1 MEIQIF
7 KWEDIG
13 EIIKIER
20 ESFEKD
26 IWDKEEFMK
35 FFETCKDSFLV
46 AKENEKIIGY
56 IILEMIEP
64 KKGYIRSI
72 AVKKEKRK
80 KGVARNL
87 IEYIIKKFEI
97 KELSLHVRAGNNAIN
112 FYKKLG
118 FKEIERLN
126 GVYHDGEDAIY
137 MVWKIKCD

>member
-7 KWEDIG
+7 KWEDID
-13 EIIKIER
+13 EIIKIEK

-26 IWDKEEFMK
+26 SWDKEEFMK

-46 AKENEKIIGY
+46 AKENGKIIGY
-56 IILEMIEP
+56 IILQMIEP

-80 KGVARNL
+80 KGVAKSL
-87 IEYIIKKFEI
+87 IKYLIKKFELEEI
-97 KELSLHVRAGNNAIN
+97 SLHVRAGNDAIN

-118 FKEIERLN
+118 FKEIEIFK
-126 GVYHDGEDAIY
+126 GVYPDGEDAVY
-137 MVWKIKCD
+137 MVWKIK